1 MLYIFNH
8 IHSVLLTSL
17 AYNHKILNLGTD
29 RFLPGHPLDLL
40 KKRKFDEIP
49 LILGFNAQ
57 EAAFM
62 IPLLMTSLERGKSK
76 FKDLFNLEA
85 TSELE
90 VR

>member
-1 MLYIFNH
+1 MN
-8 IHSVLLTSL
+8 S
-17 AYNHKILNLGTD
+17 GTD

-40 KKRKFDEIP
+40 KKRKFPEIP

-76 FKDLFNLEA
+76 FENLFNLEA

-90 VR
+90 VRSKKSQYLHSSVVPNWKLNFII